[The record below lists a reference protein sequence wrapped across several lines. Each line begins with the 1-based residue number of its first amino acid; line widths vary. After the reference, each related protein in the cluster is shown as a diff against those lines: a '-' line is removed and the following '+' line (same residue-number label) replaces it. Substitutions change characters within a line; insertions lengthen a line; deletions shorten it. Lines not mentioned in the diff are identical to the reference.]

1 MRQPLEENSVTISRA
16 MGSVT
21 FPANV
26 MLVAAMNP
34 CPCGY
39 RGDPKRQCNC
49 SPAQIERYIGRI
61 SGPLLDRIDIHVEV
75 PAVPFRELQDSS
87 DGTNSDQMRERVEVA
102 RDVQLRRF
110 ADQPA
115 MVNGKMSPRQIR
127 QHCKLGTDA
136 ETLLKTA
143 MEEMG
148 LSARAHDRIL
158 QSLAND
164 RGPGRCRYNRS
175 EHLSEPST
183 IEPSTGTLL
192 AVTHHDACS
201 TWRLLSF
208 AGRRDVPQSRLLR
221 SVAAPIRKA
230 FQSWFGNSNASQC
243 DSF

>member
-1 MRQPLEENSVTISRA
+1 

-49 SPAQIERYIGRI
+49 SPTQIERYIGRI
-61 SGPLLDRIDIHVEV
+61 SGPMLDRIDIHVEV
-75 PAVPFRELQDSS
+75 PAVPFRELKDSA

-102 RDVQLRRF
+102 RDVQRQRF
-110 ADQPA
+110 TDQPA

-127 QHCKLGTDA
+127 QFCKLGSDA
-136 ETLLKTA
+136 ENLLKTA

-158 QSLAND
+158 RVARTIADLDAAD
-164 RGPGRCRYNRS
+164 TIRS
-175 EHLSEPST
+175 EHLSEA
-183 IEPSTGTLL
+183 INYRTL
-192 AVTHHDACS
+192 DRNF
-201 TWRLLSF
+201 W
-208 AGRRDVPQSRLLR
+208 Q
-221 SVAAPIRKA
+221 
-230 FQSWFGNSNASQC
+230 
-243 DSF
+243 